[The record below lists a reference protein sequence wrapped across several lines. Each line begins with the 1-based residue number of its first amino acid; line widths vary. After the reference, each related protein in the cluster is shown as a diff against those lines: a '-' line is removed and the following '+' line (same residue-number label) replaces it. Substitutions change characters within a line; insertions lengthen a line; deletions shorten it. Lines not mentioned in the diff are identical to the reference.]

1 MVYVQV
7 LLLGRCILEK
17 TVRDT
22 ILKTMANGQAMD
34 ILETTIGS
42 SKSALEI
49 SSATNIPLTQVYRWV
64 RKLNKY
70 GFLKVS
76 GATNKSG
83 KKYFMYQSKVNSIKI
98 TLNAMSSSQIE
109 IMS

>member
-1 MVYVQV
+1 MIPVQV
-7 LLLGRCILEK
+7 LLLGRYILEK

-34 ILETTIGS
+34 ILETTAGA
-42 SKSALEI
+42 SKSVLEI
-49 SSATNIPLTQVYRWV
+49 SSSTKIPLTQVYRWV

-70 GFLKVS
+70 GFLRVS
-76 GATNKSG
+76 GATNESG
-83 KKYFMYQSKVNSIKI
+83 KKYFMYKSKVNSIKI
-98 TLNAMSSSQIE
+98 TLNTMSLPQIE